1 MRINRFDVF
10 NKQLHEMKGANKEAN
25 KTKEIIN
32 NVRNIMMMRPDMS
45 FTSIMFN
52 ALEKTEWMQFDDED
66 ILAKLQTYEKFL
78 QDNLK

>member
-1 MRINRFDVF
+1 
-10 NKQLHEMKGANKEAN
+10 MKGANKEAN